1 MGIIVSLG
9 GAVFSKLEVSAAIAA
24 DFEASFAE
32 SGVTDFGYNF
42 LAIGGGVERF
52 LAFGFS
58 KVAASALKAG
68 DLPLTRTRSGL
79 KDMLLER

>member
-1 MGIIVSLG
+1 MAEDLG
-9 GAVFSKLEVSAAIAA
+9 ARL
-24 DFEASFAE
+24 AE
-32 SGVTDFGYNF
+32 SGVIDFGYSF
-42 LAIGGGVERF
+42 LIIGGGVERF

-79 KDMLLER
+79 TDMLRERWDFSGKPPDLPP